1 MKRYKR
7 IVFILGLVMVFSV
20 GSNVFAFD
28 NETSRER
35 IRGVTG
41 IHVVLS
47 VQPFFLEYEGLS
59 KSKIR
64 TDVESELR
72 LAGIKVLTKQEL
84 KKEKGQ
90 PIFYIYIN
98 GMKGPENILIYEV
111 GVRLMQDASLVRKPN
126 LTFLAPTWEVGT
138 VGFGEIKNIQTDTK
152 DKVDQFI
159 NAYLSVNPKT

>member
-1 MKRYKR
+1 MKR
-7 IVFILGLVMVFSV
+7 IILIMGLVMVFSV
-20 GSNVFAFD
+20 GRNAFAFD

-35 IRGVTG
+35 IRGITG
-41 IHVVLS
+41 IHVAIY
-47 VQPFFLEYEGLS
+47 VQPFFLKYEGLS
-59 KSKIR
+59 KSKIQ

-90 PIFYIYIN
+90 PVFYIYIN
-98 GMKGPENILIYEV
+98 GMKGPGNTLVYEI

-126 LTFLAPTWEVGT
+126 YTFLAPTWEVGT
-138 VGFGEIKNIQTDTK
+138 IGFGDRKNIQTDIK

>member
-1 MKRYKR
+1 MKR
-7 IVFILGLVMVFSV
+7 IILIMGLVMVFSV
-20 GSNVFAFD
+20 GRNVYAID
-28 NETSRER
+28 DKTSRET
-35 IRGVTG
+35 IRGITG
-41 IHVVLS
+41 MHVVLYL
-47 VQPFFLEYEGLS
+47 QPFFLEYEGLS
-59 KSKIR
+59 KSKIQ

-72 LAGIKVLTKQEL
+72 LAGIKVLTKREL

-98 GMKGPENILIYEV
+98 GIKGPKNILIYEV

-126 LTFLAPTWEVGT
+126 LTFLAPTWEIGI

-152 DKVDQFI
+152 DMVDQFI